1 MKSHNTSDC
10 NRWEADGT
18 KIPYAGKFRA
28 SSTNSHQIQQN
39 AIGKM
44 QQQVVKLKKDYKK
57 YGNKKR
63 KRLLSTRLPS
73 SKRRR
78 TEYSSSSRGSSSD
91 SN

>member
-10 NRWEADGT
+10 SRWENDGT
-18 KIPYAGKFRA
+18 KIPYTGKFR
-28 SSTNSHQIQQN
+28 SQSTNSHHNQQN

-44 QQQVVKLKKDYKK
+44 QQQVAKLKKDYKK
-57 YGNKKR
+57 YDIKKR
-63 KRLLSTRLPS
+63 KWSSSARLPS

-78 TEYSSSSRGSSSD
+78 DEYSSSSSSSSD